1 MASLNWANWHLLLG
15 LAGIAIGGVI
25 LLAMVL
31 GTAAGLMVLMYRVC
45 SGSAR
50 IERVKRRRR
59 PGRRRRAAYN
69 GDGEVVPLSALLTH
83 PVLTDDTLDLGEP
96 VDHG

>member
-1 MASLNWANWHLLLG
+1 MASLNLTNWHLLLG

-45 SGSAR
+45 SGSAQFAR
-50 IERVKRRRR
+50 KTKRR